1 MLFPNSGKCVSP
13 ESILTQYLSHLGVS
27 ILVLT
32 FMEEASPKLIQEHLI
47 QCMGGILNTLRHT
60 GAHRDS
66 EGPQCLLGSLV
77 SQCNPSE
84 PAQAFFSF
92 PSPPS
97 GALGRIPLWED
108 SLICPHVDLCAEVEG
123 CLGEL

>member
-1 MLFPNSGKCVSP
+1 M
-13 ESILTQYLSHLGVS
+13 
-27 ILVLT
+27 LT
-32 FMEEASPKLIQEHLI
+32 FMEEASPKLIQEYLI

-97 GALGRIPLWED
+97 GALGRIPPCGKTRSFALMW
-108 SLICPHVDLCAEVEG
+108 ICEQKWKDASENYRILFPH
-123 CLGEL
+123 